1 MGLGYTRV
9 SIELDCK
16 LVVDGIKGCP
26 IQRTEFSARLRACKR
41 IMQSLPNFRIS
52 FIRRQ
57 ANNVAHLLAREALLS
72 YASRQVFYYI
82 PSCIVKKKNH

>member
-9 SIELDCK
+9 SVELDCK
-16 LVVDGIKGCP
+16 LVMDGMKGSP
-26 IQRTEFSARLRACKR
+26 IQRTEFSAILCACKR

-57 ANNVAHLLAREALLS
+57 ANNVAHLLAREALS
-72 YASRQVFYYI
+72 YVYSILY
-82 PSCIVKKKNH
+82 CD